1 MRNKRPLGS
10 GLHTLQNVEIQIGLV
25 WRVFTF
31 SDAGVFSF
39 FARVAILQK
48 YAFPFFIP
56 SAGKL
61 FVVIRKWTKSRYF
74 VLQLVNID
82 HLRPPDWVAF
92 GLTSQTS
99 CAASLE
105 TRLIRTVTKEK
116 GSRKPWRDV
125 PGLAKILFCV
135 EVTSGL
141 LFRVRCFSQ

>member
-1 MRNKRPLGS
+1 MRNERPLGS
-10 GLHTLQNVEIQIGLV
+10 GLHTLRNVEIQIGRA

-39 FARVAILQK
+39 FARVAILQN

-56 SAGKL
+56 SAGKV

-74 VLQLVNID
+74 ALQEVNID
-82 HLRPPDWVAF
+82 LRPADWVAF
-92 GLTSQTS
+92 GLASQTS